1 MKQITRFFNNHNPEP
16 LDAADLV
23 EHLKNQNNLIWV
35 DLCNEEL
42 EPARKLLEETFGF
55 HPLAVE
61 DAIKEIHVPKID
73 DWDAYIYLV
82 LCSIIECEPLK
93 GEIKFEEL
101 DIFVGQNY
109 LVTVHDHPMKCI
121 DRLRNISM
129 QDDRFARRG
138 VEYLLFRLGN
148 EIVADYMP
156 VIEQID
162 QAIDEME
169 DQIFHNPHAAELEN
183 IFKIK
188 RVVLELRRMLLPQR
202 ETLNQLALDRFQVI
216 GERYRVLFRD
226 IDDHFF
232 RLLGLTES
240 MRDLVS
246 SVLDSYLSVINN
258 RMNEIMKTLTMIT
271 TLFMPISFVAAF
283 FGMNFFGP
291 LIPIT
296 PGVGE
301 KLYLL
306 SLAFIILF
314 PIGMFMWMR
323 SRKWM

>member
-1 MKQITRFFNNHNPEP
+1 MKKIIHFVNNHLSES
-16 LDAADLV
+16 LDESELSAQ
-23 EHLKNQNNLIWV
+23 LKDQNNLIWV
-35 DLCNEEL
+35 DLCGEEL

-61 DAIKEIHVPKID
+61 DALKEIHVPKID
-73 DWDAYIYLV
+73 DWDDYIYLV
-82 LCSIIECEPLK
+82 LCSIIKSEPLQ
-93 GEIKFEEL
+93 GEIEFEEL

-109 LVTVHDHPMKCI
+109 LVTVHDHPMKCV
-121 DRLRNISM
+121 DRLLELSR
-129 QDDRFARRG
+129 QDDRFSRRG

-148 EIVADYMP
+148 EMVADYLP

-202 ETLNQLALDRFQVI
+202 ETLNQLALDGFQVI
-216 GERYRVLFRD
+216 GERHRILFRD

-258 RMNEIMKTLTMIT
+258 RMNDIMKTLTIIT
-271 TLFMPISFVAAF
+271 TLFMPLSFVTGF

-291 LIPIT
+291 VIPLPVWTGKMVFIVT
-296 PGVGE
+296 
-301 KLYLL
+301 LTIMILL
-306 SLAFIILF
+306 PVS
-314 PIGMFMWMR
+314 MFMWMR

>member
-1 MKQITRFFNNHNPEP
+1 MKQITRFFNQHTPET
-16 LDAADLV
+16 LDEAELGNY
-23 EHLKNQNNLIWV
+23 LKNQDNLIWV
-35 DLCNEEL
+35 DLCDEEL

-61 DAIKEIHVPKID
+61 DALKEIHVPKID
-73 DWDAYIYLV
+73 DWDDYIYLV
-82 LCSIIECEPLK
+82 LCSIIDCEPLK
-93 GEIKFEEL
+93 GEINFEEL

-109 LVTVHDHPMKCI
+109 LVTVHDHPMKCV

-148 EIVADYMP
+148 EMVADYMP

-216 GERYRVLFRD
+216 GERYRILFRD

-258 RMNEIMKTLTMIT
+258 RMNDIMKTLTIIT
-271 TLFMPISFVAAF
+271 TLFMPLSFVTGF

-291 LIPIT
+291 VIPLPVWTGRMVFIVT
-296 PGVGE
+296 LMIMV
-301 KLYLL
+301 LL
-306 SLAFIILF
+306 
-314 PIGMFMWMR
+314 PVGMFMWMR

>member
-1 MKQITRFFNNHNPEP
+1 MIQILNFYNNHKPEA
-16 LDAADLV
+16 LALS
-23 EHLKNQNNLIWV
+23 ELHEKIKNENNLIWV
-35 DLCNEEL
+35 DLCEEEL
-42 EPARKLLEETFGF
+42 ESARKLLEEGFGF

-61 DAIKEIHVPKID
+61 DALKEIHVPKID
-73 DWDAYIYLV
+73 DWDDYIYLV
-82 LCSIIECEPLK
+82 LCSILRSEPLE
-93 GEIKFEEL
+93 GEIEFEEL
-101 DIFVGQNY
+101 DIFVGRNY
-109 LVTVHDHPMKCI
+109 LVTVHDHPMSCV
-121 DRLRNISM
+121 DRLREVCQ

-148 EIVADYMP
+148 EMVADYMP

-162 QAIDEME
+162 QAIDQME

-188 RVVLELRRMLLPQR
+188 RVILELRRMLLPQR
-202 ETLNQLALDRFQVI
+202 ETLNQLALDRYPVI
-216 GERYRVLFRD
+216 GEKHRILFRD

-258 RMNEIMKTLTMIT
+258 HMNDVMKTLTMIT
-271 TLFMPISFVAAF
+271 TLFMPLSFVTGF

-291 LIPIT
+291 VIPLPVWT
-296 PGVGE
+296 GKVVF
-301 KLYLL
+301 LL
-306 SLAFIILF
+306 TLSIMVIL
-314 PIGMFMWMR
+314 PVSMFFWMR

>member
-1 MKQITRFFNNHNPEP
+1 MKQITLFFNNHNPEP
-16 LDAADLV
+16 LDEAELADQI
-23 EHLKNQNNLIWV
+23 KNQDNLIWV
-35 DLCNEEL
+35 DLCAEEL
-42 EPARKLLEETFGF
+42 ETARKLLEETFGF

-61 DAIKEIHVPKID
+61 DALKEIHVPKID
-73 DWDAYIYLV
+73 DWDEYVYLV
-82 LCSIIECEPLK
+82 LCSIIECKPLK
-93 GEIKFEEL
+93 GEITFEEL
-101 DIFVGQNY
+101 DIFIGQNY
-109 LVTVHDHPMKCI
+109 LVTVHDHPMKCV

-148 EIVADYMP
+148 EIVSDYMP
-156 VIEQID
+156 VIEKID

-216 GERYRVLFRD
+216 GERHRVLFRD

-246 SVLDSYLSVINN
+246 SVLDSYLSVVNN

-291 LIPIT
+291 LIPLT
-296 PGVGE
+296 PGAGE
-301 KLYLL
+301 NLYFL
-306 SLAFIILF
+306 SLALIILF
-314 PIGMFMWMR
+314 PTGMFIWMR